1 MTMKERALTAPHEPQ
16 PALPDPVETAPPSSR
31 SDAGTRSASLTP
43 RNTTRDSWQWMW
55 KDILVRIVPFAAAS
69 GLYAHSLRRRGISAG
84 DLSSVRR
91 DVARG
96 LAWGI
101 PLALV
106 SAIFRGW
113 VAPGYRLP
121 TPADQSLQTTYYF
134 AINAPAEE
142 LFWRGTVQP
151 LVIGGL
157 THVPAMKRAAGPLG
171 WALTTLG
178 FGLFHRLGRW
188 SWPSIA
194 GVTAAGG
201 LFGALTL
208 ARPRDRHALLS
219 TTIAHGFA
227 TAGFLSWGDFLLHV
241 WTRRR
246 LARFADLLPRV
257 RRHA

>member
-1 MTMKERALTAPHEPQ
+1 
-16 PALPDPVETAPPSSR
+16 
-31 SDAGTRSASLTP
+31 
-43 RNTTRDSWQWMW
+43 MW
-55 KDILVRIVPFAAAS
+55 KDILIRIVPFAAAS
-69 GLYAHSLRRRGISAG
+69 GLYARSLRRRGISAG
-84 DLSSVRR
+84 DLSGVGR

>member
-1 MTMKERALTAPHEPQ
+1 
-16 PALPDPVETAPPSSR
+16 
-31 SDAGTRSASLTP
+31 
-43 RNTTRDSWQWMW
+43 MW

-84 DLSSVRR
+84 DLSGVRR
-91 DVARG
+91 DVALG

-194 GVTAAGG
+194 GVTVAGG

-241 WTRRR
+241 WTTRR
-246 LARFADLLPRV
+246 LVRFTDLLPHA

>member
-1 MTMKERALTAPHEPQ
+1 MTASHEPQ
-16 PALPDPVETAPPSSR
+16 PALPDPAETAPPSSR
-31 SDAGTRSASLTP
+31 SDAGTRSASQTP

-55 KDILVRIVPFAAAS
+55 KDLLVRIVPFAAAS
-69 GLYAHSLRRRGISAG
+69 GLYARSLRRRGISAS
-84 DLSSVRR
+84 DLPGVRR

-96 LAWGI
+96 LAMGI

-134 AINAPAEE
+134 AINAPVEE

-151 LVIGGL
+151 LIIGGL
-157 THVPAMKRAAGPLG
+157 TRMPATKRAAGPLG

-188 SWPSIA
+188 SWRAIA
-194 GVTAAGG
+194 GVTVAGG

-219 TTIAHGFA
+219 ATIAHGFA
-227 TAGFLSWGDFLLHV
+227 TAGFLNWGDILLHI

-246 LARFADLLPRV
+246 FARFADLLSHGT
-257 RRHA
+257 RHV